1 MTTKVAERSD
11 WWFHVKNQPGSHV
24 VLASDGEADEPT
36 ERDFTQAAEIAA
48 YYSKAAGEQNTAV
61 DYTFA
66 RHVKK
71 PAGGKPGLV
80 IYHTNWTAY
89 VSPKAEEIQQSS
101 TLGETD
107 DIDAQLE
114 EAVRIDKEMRDLLDW
129 AFAAP
134 VSDVVFGDSF
144 CFTTSGGVTAMEQFL
159 AGVMP
164 LVEEAFKAEVSAA
177 KERQDKYLS
186 KYRK

>member
-1 MTTKVAERSD
+1 MQLSIDTGVRSID
-11 WWFHVKNQPGSHV
+11 IIRN
-24 VLASDGEADEPT
+24 GE
-36 ERDFTQAAEIAA
+36 
-48 YYSKAAGEQNTAV
+48 KAGE
-61 DYTFA
+61 
-66 RHVKK
+66 VKFSLSD
-71 PAGGKPGLV
+71 PALLKRLRD
-80 IYHTNWTAY
+80 
-89 VSPKAEEIQQSS
+89 VSTKAEEIQKSS

-107 DIDAQLE
+107 DIDAQLD

>member
-1 MTTKVAERSD
+1 MQLSIDTGVRSID
-11 WWFHVKNQPGSHV
+11 IIRN
-24 VLASDGEADEPT
+24 GE
-36 ERDFTQAAEIAA
+36 
-48 YYSKAAGEQNTAV
+48 KAGE
-61 DYTFA
+61 
-66 RHVKK
+66 VKFSLSD
-71 PAGGKPGLV
+71 PALLKRLRD
-80 IYHTNWTAY
+80 
-89 VSPKAEEIQQSS
+89 VSAKAEEIQKSS

-107 DIDAQLE
+107 DVDAQLD

>member
-1 MTTKVAERSD
+1 MQLSIDTGVRSID
-11 WWFHVKNQPGSHV
+11 IIRNGEKTGEVKFS
-24 VLASDGEADEPT
+24 LSDPALLKRL
-36 ERDFTQAAEIAA
+36 RD
-48 YYSKAAGEQNTAV
+48 
-61 DYTFA
+61 
-66 RHVKK
+66 
-71 PAGGKPGLV
+71 
-80 IYHTNWTAY
+80 
-89 VSPKAEEIQQSS
+89 VSAKAEEIQKSS
-101 TLGETD
+101 ALGETD
-107 DIDAQLE
+107 DIDAQLD

-164 LVEEAFKAEVSAA
+164 LVEEAFQAEVSAA

>member
-1 MTTKVAERSD
+1 MQLSIDTGVRSID
-11 WWFHVKNQPGSHV
+11 IIRN
-24 VLASDGEADEPT
+24 GE
-36 ERDFTQAAEIAA
+36 
-48 YYSKAAGEQNTAV
+48 KAGE
-61 DYTFA
+61 
-66 RHVKK
+66 VKFSLSD
-71 PAGGKPGLV
+71 PALLKRLRD
-80 IYHTNWTAY
+80 
-89 VSPKAEEIQQSS
+89 VSAKAEEIQKSS

-107 DIDAQLE
+107 DIDAQLD

-164 LVEEAFKAEVSAA
+164 LVEEAFQAEVSAA
-177 KERQDKYLS
+177 KERQDKYLA

>member
-1 MTTKVAERSD
+1 MQLSIDTGVRSID
-11 WWFHVKNQPGSHV
+11 IIRN
-24 VLASDGEADEPT
+24 GE
-36 ERDFTQAAEIAA
+36 
-48 YYSKAAGEQNTAV
+48 KAGE
-61 DYTFA
+61 
-66 RHVKK
+66 VKFSLSD
-71 PAGGKPGLV
+71 PALLKRLRD
-80 IYHTNWTAY
+80 
-89 VSPKAEEIQQSS
+89 VSAKAEEIQKSS
-101 TLGETD
+101 TLGEND
-107 DIDAQLE
+107 DIDAQLD

-134 VSDVVFGDSF
+134 VSDVVFGASF

-164 LVEEAFKAEVSAA
+164 LVEEAFQAEVSAA

>member
-1 MTTKVAERSD
+1 MQLSIDTGVRSID
-11 WWFHVKNQPGSHV
+11 IIRN
-24 VLASDGEADEPT
+24 GE
-36 ERDFTQAAEIAA
+36 
-48 YYSKAAGEQNTAV
+48 KAGE
-61 DYTFA
+61 
-66 RHVKK
+66 VKFSLSD
-71 PAGGKPGLV
+71 PALLKRLRD
-80 IYHTNWTAY
+80 
-89 VSPKAEEIQQSS
+89 VSAKAEEIQQSS

-129 AFAAP
+129 AFAAS

>member
-1 MTTKVAERSD
+1 MQLSIDTGVRSID
-11 WWFHVKNQPGSHV
+11 IIRN
-24 VLASDGEADEPT
+24 GE
-36 ERDFTQAAEIAA
+36 
-48 YYSKAAGEQNTAV
+48 KAGE
-61 DYTFA
+61 
-66 RHVKK
+66 VKFSLSD
-71 PAGGKPGLV
+71 PALLKRLRD
-80 IYHTNWTAY
+80 
-89 VSPKAEEIQQSS
+89 VSAKAEEIQKSS

-107 DIDAQLE
+107 DIDAQLD

-164 LVEEAFKAEVSAA
+164 LVEEAFKAEVTAA

>member
-1 MTTKVAERSD
+1 MQLSIDTGVRSID
-11 WWFHVKNQPGSHV
+11 IIRN
-24 VLASDGEADEPT
+24 GE
-36 ERDFTQAAEIAA
+36 
-48 YYSKAAGEQNTAV
+48 KAGE
-61 DYTFA
+61 
-66 RHVKK
+66 VKFSLSD
-71 PAGGKPGLV
+71 PALLKRLRD
-80 IYHTNWTAY
+80 
-89 VSPKAEEIQQSS
+89 VSAKAEEIQKSS
-101 TLGETD
+101 TLGEND
-107 DIDAQLE
+107 DIDAQLD

-164 LVEEAFKAEVSAA
+164 LVEEAFQAEVSAA

>member
-1 MTTKVAERSD
+1 MQLSIDTGVRSID
-11 WWFHVKNQPGSHV
+11 IIRN
-24 VLASDGEADEPT
+24 GE
-36 ERDFTQAAEIAA
+36 
-48 YYSKAAGEQNTAV
+48 KAGE
-61 DYTFA
+61 
-66 RHVKK
+66 VKFSLSD
-71 PAGGKPGLV
+71 PALLRRLRD
-80 IYHTNWTAY
+80 
-89 VSPKAEEIQQSS
+89 VSAKAEEIQKSS

-107 DIDAQLE
+107 DIDAQLD

>member
-1 MTTKVAERSD
+1 MQLSIDTGVRSID
-11 WWFHVKNQPGSHV
+11 IIRN
-24 VLASDGEADEPT
+24 GE
-36 ERDFTQAAEIAA
+36 
-48 YYSKAAGEQNTAV
+48 KAGE
-61 DYTFA
+61 
-66 RHVKK
+66 VKFSLSD
-71 PAGGKPGLV
+71 PALLKRLRD
-80 IYHTNWTAY
+80 
-89 VSPKAEEIQQSS
+89 VSAKAEEIQKSS

-107 DIDAQLE
+107 DIDAQLD

>member
-1 MTTKVAERSD
+1 MQLSIDTGVRSID
-11 WWFHVKNQPGSHV
+11 IIRN
-24 VLASDGEADEPT
+24 GE
-36 ERDFTQAAEIAA
+36 
-48 YYSKAAGEQNTAV
+48 KAGE
-61 DYTFA
+61 
-66 RHVKK
+66 VKFSLSD
-71 PAGGKPGLV
+71 PALLRRLRD
-80 IYHTNWTAY
+80 
-89 VSPKAEEIQQSS
+89 VSAKAEEIQKSS

-107 DIDAQLE
+107 DIDAQLD

-164 LVEEAFKAEVSAA
+164 LVEEAFNAEISAA

>member
-1 MTTKVAERSD
+1 MQLSIDTGVRSID
-11 WWFHVKNQPGSHV
+11 IIRN
-24 VLASDGEADEPT
+24 GE
-36 ERDFTQAAEIAA
+36 
-48 YYSKAAGEQNTAV
+48 KAGE
-61 DYTFA
+61 
-66 RHVKK
+66 VKFSLSD
-71 PAGGKPGLV
+71 PALLKRLRD
-80 IYHTNWTAY
+80 
-89 VSPKAEEIQQSS
+89 VSAKAEEIQKSS
-101 TLGETD
+101 ALGETD
-107 DIDAQLE
+107 DIDAQLD

-164 LVEEAFKAEVSAA
+164 LVEEAFQAEVSAA

>member
-1 MTTKVAERSD
+1 MQLSIDTGVRSID
-11 WWFHVKNQPGSHV
+11 IIRN
-24 VLASDGEADEPT
+24 GE
-36 ERDFTQAAEIAA
+36 
-48 YYSKAAGEQNTAV
+48 KAGE
-61 DYTFA
+61 
-66 RHVKK
+66 VKFSLSD
-71 PAGGKPGLV
+71 PALLKRLRD
-80 IYHTNWTAY
+80 
-89 VSPKAEEIQQSS
+89 VSAKAEEIQKSS

-107 DIDAQLE
+107 DIDAQLD

-134 VSDVVFGDSF
+134 VSGVVFGDSF

>member
-1 MTTKVAERSD
+1 MQLSIDTGVRSIDIIRNGKKTGKVKFSLSD
-11 WWFHVKNQPGSHV
+11 PALLKR
-24 VLASDGEADEPT
+24 L
-36 ERDFTQAAEIAA
+36 RD
-48 YYSKAAGEQNTAV
+48 
-61 DYTFA
+61 
-66 RHVKK
+66 
-71 PAGGKPGLV
+71 
-80 IYHTNWTAY
+80 
-89 VSPKAEEIQQSS
+89 VSAKAEEIQKSS
-101 TLGETD
+101 ALGETD
-107 DIDAQLE
+107 DIDAQLD

-164 LVEEAFKAEVSAA
+164 LVEEAFQAEVSAA

>member
-1 MTTKVAERSD
+1 MQISIDTGVRSID
-11 WWFHVKNQPGSHV
+11 IIRN
-24 VLASDGEADEPT
+24 GE
-36 ERDFTQAAEIAA
+36 
-48 YYSKAAGEQNTAV
+48 KAGE
-61 DYTFA
+61 
-66 RHVKK
+66 VKFSLSD
-71 PAGGKPGLV
+71 PALLRRLRD
-80 IYHTNWTAY
+80 
-89 VSPKAEEIQQSS
+89 VSAKAEEIQKSS

-107 DIDAQLE
+107 DIDAQLD

-144 CFTTSGGVTAMEQFL
+144 CFTTSDGVTAMEQFL

>member
-1 MTTKVAERSD
+1 MQLSIDTGVRSID
-11 WWFHVKNQPGSHV
+11 IIRN
-24 VLASDGEADEPT
+24 GE
-36 ERDFTQAAEIAA
+36 
-48 YYSKAAGEQNTAV
+48 KAGE
-61 DYTFA
+61 
-66 RHVKK
+66 VKFSLSD
-71 PAGGKPGLV
+71 PALLKRLRD
-80 IYHTNWTAY
+80 
-89 VSPKAEEIQQSS
+89 VSAKAEDIQKSS
-101 TLGETD
+101 ALGETD
-107 DIDAQLE
+107 DIDAQLD

-164 LVEEAFKAEVSAA
+164 LVEEAFQAEVSAA

>member
-1 MTTKVAERSD
+1 MQLSIDTGVRSID
-11 WWFHVKNQPGSHV
+11 IIRN
-24 VLASDGEADEPT
+24 GE
-36 ERDFTQAAEIAA
+36 
-48 YYSKAAGEQNTAV
+48 KAGE
-61 DYTFA
+61 
-66 RHVKK
+66 VKFSLSD
-71 PAGGKPGLV
+71 PALLKRLRD
-80 IYHTNWTAY
+80 
-89 VSPKAEEIQQSS
+89 VSAKAEEIQKSS
-101 TLGETD
+101 ALGETD
-107 DIDAQLE
+107 DIDAQLD

>member
-1 MTTKVAERSD
+1 MQLSIDTGVRSID
-11 WWFHVKNQPGSHV
+11 IIRN
-24 VLASDGEADEPT
+24 GE
-36 ERDFTQAAEIAA
+36 
-48 YYSKAAGEQNTAV
+48 KAGE
-61 DYTFA
+61 
-66 RHVKK
+66 VKFSLSD
-71 PAGGKPGLV
+71 PALLRRLRD
-80 IYHTNWTAY
+80 
-89 VSPKAEEIQQSS
+89 VSAKAEEIQKSS

-107 DIDAQLE
+107 DIDAQLD
-114 EAVRIDKEMRDLLDW
+114 EAGRIDKEMRDMLDW

-164 LVEEAFKAEVSAA
+164 LVEEAFNAEISAA